1 MQAGGA
7 CDCGDEDVMKKEGFC
22 DHHGAKDLSVQ
33 SAPPAE
39 LLAMAQIVVPRLC
52 LRLQKQLKEM
62 DPFIIIDPVSDDRN
76 VQCVQNMISESVE
89 ALERWY
95 NRVQVALSLSV
106 EKSPFIFLCI
116 ATSLLL

>member
-62 DPFIIIDPVSDDRN
+62 DPFIIIEILDFLIRVLARAFIEE
-76 VQCVQNMISESVE
+76 CSVCPKHDQ
-89 ALERWY
+89 RK
-95 NRVQVALSLSV
+95 RGSS
-106 EKSPFIFLCI
+106 
-116 ATSLLL
+116 

>member
-1 MQAGGA
+1 MQMLKIGRRSPLTIINFILYLR
-7 CDCGDEDVMKKEGFC
+7 FC

-62 DPFIIIDPVSDDRN
+62 DPFIIIG
-76 VQCVQNMISESVE
+76 M
-89 ALERWY
+89 
-95 NRVQVALSLSV
+95 
-106 EKSPFIFLCI
+106 
-116 ATSLLL
+116 